1 MNDKVKKIAL
11 QTIELEARS
20 IQALSRSINNDFEK
34 AVRVIADCAGRVV
47 VSGIGKSAV
56 IAQKLV
62 ATFNSTGTPSLFM
75 HAADAT
81 HGDLGMIRPED
92 VVIIISKSGES
103 PEIRVLL
110 PLIRNFGNPLIAIVG
125 NTTSS
130 LAQGATYILDT
141 TVESEACP
149 NNLAPTSSTTAQLV
163 MGDALAVCLME
174 LKGFNS
180 DDFARFH
187 PGGALGKKLYLRVTD
202 LAARNA
208 KPQIKPSQTIR
219 EVIVSMTTGRL
230 GVTVVVN
237 DAQQVMGIITD
248 GDLRRMLEKGT
259 AIDSLTAADIMTPS
273 PRTIHP
279 EELAMVALDV
289 LGQHHISQLV
299 VADQENYIGV
309 LHIHDLMRE
318 GFI

>member
-20 IQALSRSINNDFEK
+20 IQALSRSINNDFEN
-34 AVRVIADCAGRVV
+34 AVQVIADCKGRVV

-75 HAADAT
+75 HAADAM

-180 DDFARFH
+180 EDFARFH
-187 PGGALGKKLYLRVTD
+187 PGGALGKKLYLRVSD

-318 GFI
+318 GLI

>member
-1 MNDKVKKIAL
+1 MNAQVQQTAL
-11 QTIELEARS
+11 QTIDLEARS
-20 IQALSRSINNDFEK
+20 VAALKASVNADFEK
-34 AVRVIADCAGRVV
+34 AVYAIAGCKGRVV

-75 HAADAT
+75 HAADAI

-125 NTTSS
+125 NTASS
-130 LAQGATYILDT
+130 LAKEATCVLDT
-141 TVESEACP
+141 TVAQEACP

-163 MGDALAVCLME
+163 MGDALAVCLMG
-174 LKGFNS
+174 LKGFNA

-187 PGGALGKKLYLRVTD
+187 PGGALGKQLYLRVID
-202 LAARNA
+202 LASVNA
-208 KPQIKPSQTIR
+208 KPSVLPSHSLR
-219 EVIVSMTTGRL
+219 DVIVSMTTARL
-230 GVTVVVN
+230 GVTVVI
-237 DAQQVMGIITD
+237 DEQQQVLGIITD

-259 AIDSLTAADIMTPS
+259 PIDAITAVDIMTPS
-273 PRTIHP
+273 PITIDP
-279 EELAMVALDV
+279 EAMAVSARDLLA
-289 LGQHHISQLV
+289 QNKISQLI
-299 VADQENYIGV
+299 VANQQQYWGV
-309 LHIHDLMRE
+309 LHIHDLVRE
-318 GFI
+318 GLI

>member
-1 MNDKVKKIAL
+1 MNASVKQIAL
-11 QTIELEARS
+11 QTIDLEARS
-20 IQALSRSINNDFEK
+20 IQALRGSINNDFEN
-34 AVRVIADCAGRVV
+34 AVRLMADCKGRVV

-125 NTTSS
+125 NITSS
-130 LAQGATYILDT
+130 LAQEATCILNT
-141 TVESEACP
+141 TVEAEACP
-149 NNLAPTSSTTAQLV
+149 NNLAPTSSTTAQL
-163 MGDALAVCLME
+163 
-174 LKGFNS
+174 
-180 DDFARFH
+180 
-187 PGGALGKKLYLRVTD
+187 GGALGKKLYLRVGD
-202 LAARNA
+202 LSSKNA
-208 KPQIKPSQTIR
+208 MPQIGPSHSIR

-230 GVTVVVN
+230 GVTVVTDEKQEVL
-237 DAQQVMGIITD
+237 GIVTD

-259 AIDSLTAADIMTPS
+259 PIDSLTAADIMTPS
-273 PRTIHP
+273 PRVIHP
-279 EELAMVALDV
+279 EELAVVALDV
-289 LGQHHISQLV
+289 LTRHHISQLV
-299 VADQENYIGV
+299 VADQKNYKGI

-318 GFI
+318 GLI

>member
-1 MNDKVKKIAL
+1 MNDSVNKIAL

-20 IQALSRSINNDFEK
+20 IQALRRSINSDFEK
-34 AVRVIADCAGRVV
+34 AVQIIADCKGRVV

-56 IAQKLV
+56 IAQKIV

-92 VVIIISKSGES
+92 VVIVISKSGES

-125 NTTSS
+125 NTNSS
-130 LAQGATYILDT
+130 LAKGATYVLDT
-141 TVESEACP
+141 TVEAEACP

-174 LKGFNS
+174 IKGFNS
-180 DDFARFH
+180 EDFARYH
-187 PGGALGKKLYLRVTD
+187 PGGALGKKLYLRVSD
-202 LAARNA
+202 LSARNA
-208 KPQIKPSQTIR
+208 KPTIKGSQTIR
-219 EVIVSMTTGRL
+219 EVIVSMTSGRL

-237 DAQQVMGIITD
+237 ESEQVLGIITD

-259 AIDSLTAADIMTPS
+259 PIDSLTASDIMTGS

-279 EELAMVALDV
+279 DELAAVALDI
-289 LGQHHISQLV
+289 LATTNCEI
-299 VADQENYIGV
+299 
-309 LHIHDLMRE
+309 
-318 GFI
+318 

>member
-11 QTIELEARS
+11 QTIDLEARS
-20 IQALSRSINNDFEK
+20 IQALSRSINSDFEN
-34 AVRVIADCAGRVV
+34 AVQVIANCKGRVV

-81 HGDLGMIRPED
+81 HGDLGMVRTED

-125 NTTSS
+125 NTSSS
-130 LAQGATYILDT
+130 LALGATHVLDT

-180 DDFARFH
+180 DDFARYH
-187 PGGALGKKLYLRVTD
+187 PGGALGKKLYLRVGD
-202 LAARNA
+202 MAAQNA
-208 KPQIKPSQTIR
+208 QPKINSSQSIR
-219 EVIVSMTTGRL
+219 EVIMSMTTGRL

-237 DAQQVMGIITD
+237 DAQQVLGIITD

-259 AIDSLTAADIMTPS
+259 PIDSLTASDIMTSS
-273 PRTIHP
+273 PCTIHP
-279 EELAMVALDV
+279 DELAVVALD
-289 LGQHHISQLV
+289 LLTQHHISQLV
-299 VADQENYIGV
+299 VADNNNYKGV

-318 GFI
+318 GLI

>member
-11 QTIELEARS
+11 QTIDLEARS
-20 IQALSRSINNDFEK
+20 IQALSRSINNDFEN
-34 AVRVIADCAGRVV
+34 AVQVIADCKGRVV

-180 DDFARFH
+180 EDFARFH

-259 AIDSLTAADIMTPS
+259 PIDSLTAADIMTPS

-318 GFI
+318 GLI

>member
-1 MNDKVKKIAL
+1 MNSTVKNIAL
-11 QTIELEARS
+11 QTIDLEARS
-20 IQALSRSINNDFEK
+20 IQALRRSINDDFEK
-34 AVRVIADCAGRVV
+34 AVQYMANCNGRVV

-56 IAQKLV
+56 IAQKIV
-62 ATFNSTGTPSLFM
+62 ATLNSTGTPSLFM

-92 VVIIISKSGES
+92 VVVMISKSGES
-103 PEIRVLL
+103 PEIKVLL
-110 PLIRNFGNPLIAIVG
+110 SLIRNFGNPLIAIVG

-130 LAQGATYILDT
+130 LAQGATVVLDT

-180 DDFARFH
+180 DDFARYH
-187 PGGALGKKLYLRVTD
+187 PGGALGKKLYLRVSE
-202 LAARNA
+202 LVERNA
-208 KPQIKPSQTIR
+208 KPQINSAQSIR
-219 EVIVSMTTGRL
+219 EVIISMTTGRL

-237 DAQQVMGIITD
+237 EGQQVLGIITD

-259 AIDSLTAADIMTPS
+259 PIDSLTAGDIMTAS

-279 EELAMVALDV
+279 DELAVVALEV
-289 LGQHHISQLV
+289 LTKHHISQLV
-299 VADQENYIGV
+299 VADEKTYRGV

-318 GFI
+318 GLI

>member
-11 QTIELEARS
+11 QTIDLEARS
-20 IQALSRSINNDFEK
+20 IQALSRSINNDFEN
-34 AVRVIADCAGRVV
+34 AVQVIADCKGRVV

-149 NNLAPTSSTTAQLV
+149 NNLAPTSSTTTQLV

-180 DDFARFH
+180 EDFARFH

-259 AIDSLTAADIMTPS
+259 PIDSLTAADIMTPS

-318 GFI
+318 GLI